1 MSDQYSH
8 GQDNKINSNYFRNDR
23 DSRTE
28 HGGTTPLPSS
38 SPIENDIQKQRANS
52 PVEICD
58 QQANSLI
65 EVAHA
70 TNDPIIVM
78 GPPSPTPGKIP
89 KGRGNGRRVPRAI
102 HAVEEQFRK

>member
-28 HGGTTPLPSS
+28 HGGTTPLRSS

-52 PVEICD
+52 RIEICD
-58 QQANSLI
+58 QQANSRV
-65 EVAHA
+65 EVAHT

-78 GPPSPTPGKIP
+78 GPPSPGKSS
-89 KGRGNGRRVPRAI
+89 KGRAKGRRVPRAI
-102 HAVEEQFRK
+102 HAVEEKFRK